1 MAVRTVQVCAAGF
14 EDIDCD
20 ETSPCT
26 PCPEG
31 TWTDGVGHTACT
43 ACDKHCPPPAPPAP
57 PAPPP
62 PPTCERVMQQ
72 LQPTHSRHDWQTL
85 PALPCL
91 EVPPCSAGRSV
102 FAELEYIVQDG
113 LDHPRGEGQQWPLPD
128 DFNAADSIEPTSAEL
143 CWADGLAGQEL
154 KVRSAPP
161 AQGYLQSK
169 NALSL

>member
-1 MAVRTVQVCAAGF
+1 MDRLAFTAMASVNERPFQRLAG
-14 EDIDCD
+14 
-20 ETSPCT
+20 
-26 PCPEG
+26 
-31 TWTDGVGHTACT
+31 
-43 ACDKHCPPPAPPAP
+43 
-57 PAPPP
+57 
-62 PPTCERVMQQ
+62 
-72 LQPTHSRHDWQTL
+72 SR
-85 PALPCL
+85 A
-91 EVPPCSAGRSV
+91 SV